1 MIVKADKGGFA
12 MIIKSPVTTNRSL
25 IIIGKL
31 YSKMNY

>member
-12 MIIKSPVTTNRSL
+12 IIIKSSVITNTSL